1 LPRFLRTPNCMG
13 WAATELSPLSQQFVD
28 FAARAPGPVLDLG
41 AAPGLASAAVLAA
54 ASTAEVIANDLD
66 PSLLTAL
73 PAAGHPR
80 LQLAP
85 GRFPRELRFAPAS
98 LGAVHASSVFHFLTG
113 IQIAKGLASI
123 AHWLRPGGKLFVQN
137 ASPYQTPFAAFLD
150 DYARRCAAG
159 DEWPGWIEHTR
170 HYSSH
175 RLLGQMPKS
184 LHLLDE
190 KTLARSAAAVGLQ
203 VERAWLYRRPD
214 CPRELRLDGRE
225 SAALIAVKP

>member
-1 LPRFLRTPNCMG
+1 MG
-13 WAATELSPLSQQFVD
+13 WAATELSPLSQMFVD
-28 FAARAPGPVLDLG
+28 FAAVAPGPVLDLG
-41 AAPGLASAAVLAA
+41 AAPGLATAAVLAA
-54 ASTAEVIANDLD
+54 STTAEAIANDLD

-73 PAAGHPR
+73 PAAAGHPR
-80 LQLAP
+80 LQVVT
-85 GRFPRELRFAPAS
+85 GRFPRELSFAGAS

-123 AHWLRPGGKLFVQN
+123 AHWLRPGGKLFVQT
-137 ASPYQTPFAAFLD
+137 ASPYQAPFAAFLD
-150 DYARRCAAG
+150 EYARRCAAG
-159 DEWPGWIEHTR
+159 AEWPGWIENTR
-170 HYSSH
+170 AYSSH

-190 KTLARSAAAVGLQ
+190 NILARSAAAVGLQ

>member
-1 LPRFLRTPNCMG
+1 MG
-13 WAATELSPLSQQFVD
+13 WAATELSPLSQSFVD
-28 FAARAPGPVLDLG
+28 FASAHTPGPVLDIG

-54 ASTAEVIANDLD
+54 GGAVNVIANDLD
-66 PSLLTAL
+66 TSLLTAL
-73 PAAGHPR
+73 PAEGHPR
-80 LQLAP
+80 LQLVA
-85 GRFPRELRFAPAS
+85 GRFPRELRFAEAS

-123 AHWLRPGGKLFVQN
+123 AHWLRPGGKLFVQT
-137 ASPYQTPFAAFLD
+137 ASPYQAPFGAFLD
-150 DYARRCAAG
+150 EYARRCNAG
-159 DEWPGWIEHTR
+159 VEWPGWVEHTR
-170 HYSSH
+170 DYSSH

-190 KTLARSAAAVGLQ
+190 NTLARSATAAGLH

-225 SAALIAVKP
+225 SAALIAVKPD